1 MPSHTHSIQVYEFT
15 IITERLMKLEYS
27 DAVSIALENSPGY
40 PFICGYRGLLDRLL
54 IFIVI
59 GQRMK
64 TEVFDK

>member
-1 MPSHTHSIQVYEFT
+1 
-15 IITERLMKLEYS
+15 MKLEYS